1 VRIRSILAAGAAS
14 LALIGLG
21 APAGASGA
29 RLHACPKLT
38 TSAGKA
44 SRIRSEYGCAYTR
57 RKLRAL
63 LRHGADRIPD
73 VRRHSGKWGCRLG
86 DVTWT
91 CRKYPRHG
99 AAGKRIRFRL
109 TVEVGS
115 GGDGT
120 PPPVN
125 PLARC
130 VKLWADDIG
139 NRATLGYHFYEQPPK
154 GHGIRR
160 LWVYLLP
167 SQRCAVIGVV
177 PPGDYEYGLDGEVSN
192 PAGGWVLM
200 NTVPELGDPKAVQA
214 QAPANANAALT
225 ADYSIVL
232 DKP

>member
-1 VRIRSILAAGAAS
+1 MRIWSILAAGAAS

-21 APAGASGA
+21 APAGAAGA
-29 RLHACPKLT
+29 RLHACSKFT
-38 TSAGKA
+38 TPAGKVT
-44 SRIRSEYGCAYTR
+44 RVRSQYGCAYTR
-57 RKLRAL
+57 KKLRVL
-63 LRHGADRIPD
+63 LHRGAERIPD
-73 VRRHSGKWGCRLG
+73 PRRHSGKWGCRLG

-109 TVEVGS
+109 TVEIGS
-115 GGDGT
+115 GGDGP

-125 PLARC
+125 PLTRC
-130 VKLWADDIG
+130 VKLWADDVG
-139 NRATLGYHFYEQPPK
+139 NRAVYGYHFYQA
-154 GHGIRR
+154 HGIRR

-177 PPGDYEYGLDGEVSN
+177 PPDDYEYGIDGEVSN

-200 NTVPELGDPKAVQA
+200 NTVPELGDPRAVQA
-214 QAPANANAALT
+214 QAPANANATLN
-225 ADYSIVL
+225 ADYSISL

>member
-1 VRIRSILAAGAAS
+1 MALAGAAS
-14 LALIGLG
+14 GSTL
-21 APAGASGA
+21 
-29 RLHACPKLT
+29 RACPKLT
-38 TSAGKA
+38 TTAGKVTN
-44 SRIRSEYGCAYTR
+44 IHTELGCRYTR
-57 RKLRAL
+57 RKVRSL

-73 VRRHSGKWGCRLG
+73 VHRRSGKWGCRLG

-99 AAGKRIRFRL
+99 PPGKRIRFRL

-115 GGDGT
+115 GP

-130 VKLWADDIG
+130 VTLWNDDAG
-139 NRATLGYHFYEQPPK
+139 NRAVYGYHFYQA
-154 GHGIRR
+154 HNIRR
-160 LWVYLLP
+160 LWVYLLA

-177 PPGDYEYGLDGEVSN
+177 PANDYEYGLDGEVSN

-200 NTVPELGDPKAVQA
+200 NSVPELGDPKAVQA
-214 QAPANANAALT
+214 QAPANANANLNP
-225 ADYSIVL
+225 DYSISL